1 MNGVVNQLLLTTNES
16 NLRITTLILNGPE
29 GIERQLPKDEQKGV
43 YRSAAT

>member
-16 NLRITTLILNGPE
+16 NLRITTLILSDPK

-43 YRSAAT
+43 FRSATT